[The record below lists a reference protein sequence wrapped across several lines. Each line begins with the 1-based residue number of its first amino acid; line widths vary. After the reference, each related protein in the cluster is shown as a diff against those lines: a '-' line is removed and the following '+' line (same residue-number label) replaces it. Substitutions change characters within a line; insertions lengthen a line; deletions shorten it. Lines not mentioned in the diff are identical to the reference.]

1 MSRKL
6 WLFVDCSNLA
16 AIPLDLFFF
25 VITRQK
31 FQNFSKNFEKQK
43 FPRWLTSSQKNKHQF
58 SIKNLMFLSHNHTPK
73 FLMKRF
79 IEQNIVVV
87 CFAYKFF
94 FFFFCFASKNYNI
107 FLVKDDKCIFV
118 QFSLLSF
125 ELVCYCCS
133 FSHICY
139 PSSDEMTTS
148 EI

>member
-1 MSRKL
+1 M
-6 WLFVDCSNLA
+6 DCSNLA

-58 SIKNLMFLSHNHTPK
+58 SIKNFMFLSHNHTPK

-87 CFAYKFF
+87 CFA
-94 FFFFCFASKNYNI
+94 SKNYNI

-118 QFSLLSF
+118 QFCLLSF
-125 ELVCYCCS
+125 ELACYCCS